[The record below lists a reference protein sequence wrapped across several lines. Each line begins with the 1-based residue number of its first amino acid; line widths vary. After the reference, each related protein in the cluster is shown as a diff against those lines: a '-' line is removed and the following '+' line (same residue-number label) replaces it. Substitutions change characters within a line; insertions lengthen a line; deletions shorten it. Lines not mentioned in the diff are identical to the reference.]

1 MIRTTSVSHAISR
14 LFFWAICAIYRSPPE
29 AGKILPAF
37 SESGPNMKNENCALE
52 AGARAVVETGS
63 SIRKAKKVLNGDFV
77 FKGITVLFAFSII
90 LILLLMLYEMTR
102 ESMPAI
108 RKFGWGFISSSQ
120 WDAVSEEFGALP
132 FIYGSVVSSVL
143 ALLVAT
149 PLSVGAAIFLTEIT
163 PKKIGAVVSS
173 LVELLA
179 AIPSVIYGLWGVLV
193 MAPWLQRTVEP
204 FLINHFGY
212 LPFFKGAPYGVS
224 MLAAV
229 LILMIMVVPIIT
241 SITKEVLLAVPQSQ
255 REAAIA
261 LGATRWEMIKMAVLP
276 YGRSG
281 ILGSVILGLG
291 RAIGE
296 TMAVT
301 MVIGNTPQ
309 ISLSILNPAYTM
321 PSVIA
326 NEFAEAASGMHS
338 AALMEIGLILLGV
351 TLIINVL
358 ARFLVWSVTRGES
371 GRGMTQ

>member
-1 MIRTTSVSHAISR
+1 
-14 LFFWAICAIYRSPPE
+14 
-29 AGKILPAF
+29 
-37 SESGPNMKNENCALE
+37 MKNENCAIE
-52 AGARAVVETGS
+52 AGARPIVETES
-63 SIRKAKKVLNGDFV
+63 SLKKMKKVLNGDFIFRGV
-77 FKGITVLFAFSII
+77 TVLFAFSII
-90 LILLLMLYEMTR
+90 LILLLMLYEMTHQ
-102 ESMPAI
+102 SMPTI
-108 RKFGWGFISSSQ
+108 RKFGWNFITNSQ
-120 WDAVSEEFGALP
+120 WDAVSEDFGALP
-132 FIYGSVVSSVL
+132 FIYGSVVSSIL
-143 ALLVAT
+143 ALLLAT
-149 PLSVGAAIFLTEIT
+149 PVSVGAAVFLTEIT
-163 PKKIGAVVSS
+163 PKKIGGILSS

-204 FLINHFGY
+204 YLIEHFGA
-212 LPFFKGAPYGVS
+212 LPFFQGAPYGVS

-229 LILMIMVVPIIT
+229 LILMIMIVPIIT
-241 SITKEVLLAVPQSQ
+241 SITKEVLLAVPQIQ
-255 REAAIA
+255 REAAVA
-261 LGATRWEMIKMAVLP
+261 LGATRWEMIRIAVLP

-326 NEFAEAASGMHS
+326 NEFAEAASDMHS

-351 TLIINVL
+351 TLIINIL
-358 ARFLVWSVTRGES
+358 ARFLVWSVTRS
-371 GRGMTQ
+371 GGGKGIQ